1 MKILTIGS
9 VALAG
14 LCLILAGASAPL
26 ASMGELRPEDAIP
39 SGNGPALESGANDD
53 HERPLDIMQDIRR
66 AQEFLQDKTAGYS
79 EELEQ
84 NTRVFRDRQGRKRE
98 KVVWEKVVKPNFLL
112 AVENLTE
119 RKIWPVRITSKGC
132 VPSGRYCQ

>member
-14 LCLILAGASAPL
+14 LCLIFVGASAPL
-26 ASMGELRPEDAIP
+26 ASMGESRPEDTIP
-39 SGNGPALESGANDD
+39 LGNGPALESGVNDD
-53 HERPLDIMQDIRR
+53 HERPFDIMQDIRR

-112 AVENLTE
+112 AVEDLRE
-119 RKIWPVRITSKGC
+119 RKIWPVRITSKGASPA
-132 VPSGRYCQ
+132 VSR

>member
-14 LCLILAGASAPL
+14 LCLTFVGASAPL
-26 ASMGELRPEDAIP
+26 ASIGESRPEDAIP
-39 SGNGPALESGANDD
+39 SGSEPALESGVSDD
-53 HERPLDIMQDIRR
+53 HERPFDIMQEIRR

-79 EELEQ
+79 EEPEQ
-84 NTRVFRDRQGRKRE
+84 KTRVFRDKHGRKRE

-112 AVENLTE
+112 AVGARGARTHWRQHDQCL
-119 RKIWPVRITSKGC
+119 RV
-132 VPSGRYCQ
+132 Q